1 LTINTPPLVDVDSLS
16 TLYTLFEKQ
25 KKAGGREDQV
35 TIRIKLTRCLVFAA
49 AALVASGSAQADT
62 FKIGIVTFMS
72 GPAAESQGIP
82 AWKSAEMLAKELNA
96 GALPKPYDTVGIGG
110 MQVEV
115 TSMDEAGST
124 TKQVQDLRNG
134 YERDGFDAIVGY
146 TSSSNCLAVSPVAE
160 EMKKLLIL
168 YTCGSPRVF
177 EEGKYQYVFRN
188 TAHAT
193 MDNVALAFYV
203 RDRKIPAGEIAA
215 INPDYAYGRDNWRD
229 FSLSIQKLEPSVK
242 IKSELWPKL
251 GAGQYG
257 TEISSLMQAN
267 TPAYYS
273 VLWGGDL
280 QAFLLQAAPRGL
292 LKDGRHLIVPDAQH
306 VMQAMGNRMPENV
319 ITGARGEIGPFAAK
333 SALNDWLLGAIEKYM
348 PGSVPQQSHYRMVQS
363 ILGLK
368 AAVEK
373 AMAANGGKR
382 PTTEQIAAAMTGLQ
396 WESPSGLIKMALGDG
411 HQAIQATAV
420 GTTRINPTTKAVEVA
435 DIEHFAAE
443 CVNPPP
449 GIKAEDWISQGF
461 PGAKCQ

>member
-1 LTINTPPLVDVDSLS
+1 MV
-16 TLYTLFEKQ
+16 
-25 KKAGGREDQV
+25 
-35 TIRIKLTRCLVFAA
+35 IKLKQHLILIV
-49 AALVASGSAQADT
+49 AALAAVSSARAET

-82 AWKSAEMLAKELNA
+82 AWKTADMLAKELNA
-96 GALPKPYDTVGIGG
+96 GALPKPYDHVGFGG
-110 MQVEV
+110 MPVSV
-115 TSMDEAGST
+115 SSIDEAGSAT
-124 TKQVQDLRNG
+124 QQVQNLRNG
-134 YERDGFDAIVGY
+134 NDRDGFDAIVGY
-146 TSSSNCLAVSPVAE
+146 TSSSNCLAVAPIAE
-160 EMKKLLIL
+160 EMKKILIL
-168 YTCGSPRVF
+168 YTCGTPRIF
-177 EEGKYQYVFRN
+177 EENKYQYVFRN

-203 RDRKIPAGEIAA
+203 RDHKIPAGEIAA

-229 FSLSIQKLEPSVK
+229 FSQSLQKLDPSAK
-242 IKSELWPKL
+242 IKTELWPKL

-257 TEISSLMQAN
+257 TEISSLMQAS

-306 VMQAMGNRMPENV
+306 VMQAMGNRMPENIV
-319 ITGARGEIGPFAAK
+319 TGARGENGPFAVK
-333 SALNDWLLGAIEKYM
+333 SPLNDWLLAAIEKYM
-348 PGSVPQQSHYRMVQS
+348 QGSLPQQSHYRMVQS

-382 PTTEQIAAAMTGLQ
+382 PTEEQIAAAMTGLQ

-411 HQAIQATAV
+411 HQAIQTTAV
-420 GTTRINPTTKAVEVA
+420 GTTRINPATKAVEMS

-449 GIKAEDWISQGF
+449 GIKAEDWIAQGF
-461 PGAKCQ
+461 PGAKCN

>member
-1 LTINTPPLVDVDSLS
+1 MIMASPRTFVVDSFL
-16 TLYTLFEKQ
+16 TLYTLLDNEN
-25 KKAGGREDQV
+25 KADNGEASWEM
-35 TIRIKLTRCLVFAA
+35 TTKPFKLMIVIAAAFAA
-49 AALVASGSAQADT
+49 ASAARAES
-62 FKIGIVTFMS
+62 FKLGIVTFMS

-82 AWKSAEMLAKELNA
+82 AWRSAEMLAKELNA
-96 GALPKPYDTVGIGG
+96 GALPKPYDKPGFGGIP
-110 MQVEV
+110 VEV
-115 TSMDEAGST
+115 ASIDEAGST

-134 YERDGFDAIVGY
+134 YERDGFDAVVGY

-168 YTCGSPRVF
+168 YTCGTPRIF
-177 EEGKYQYVFRN
+177 EESKYQYVFRN

-193 MDNVALAFYV
+193 MDNVALVFYV
-203 RDRKIPAGEIAA
+203 RDRKIAAGEIAA
-215 INPDYAYGRDNWRD
+215 INPDYAYGRDNWKD
-229 FSLSIQKLEPSVK
+229 FSQSLQKLEPSTK

-257 TEISSLMQAN
+257 TEISSLLQAN

-292 LKDGRHLIVPDAQH
+292 LKDGRHIVVPDAQH
-306 VMQAMGNRMPENV
+306 VMQALGNRMPENV
-319 ITGARGEIGPFAAK
+319 ITGARGEIGPFASK
-333 SALNDWLLGAIEKYM
+333 SALNDWLLAAIEKYM

-368 AAVEK
+368 AAFEK

-382 PTTEQIAAAMTGLQ
+382 PTTEQIAAALTGSQ

-411 HQAIQATAV
+411 HQAIQAAGV
-420 GTTRINPTTKAVEVA
+420 GTTRINPATKVVEIS
-435 DIEHFAAE
+435 DIKHFAAE

-449 GIKAEDWISQGF
+449 GVKAEDWIAQGF
-461 PGAKCQ
+461 PGAKCK